1 MKNSI
6 LQNGNFTFETAGIK
20 FSAVFSDALPSETGA
35 VSIICAAENEVCV
48 SADGKAFTVSE
59 NGVLVLSKNA
69 EAKTERGK
77 AAVFSVIAGKG
88 EQEEEENLFPMFSEF
103 FDAIEPVCLE
113 RAEDL
118 AKLIKKGLCVS
129 GAKEKGYATR
139 LKAVA
144 TETIFELYY
153 FLAALTVRISD
164 DGEKTLAGRTRTP
177 QTRLI
182 FVERYLRENFQT
194 DISLETLAEKAGV
207 SARQLNRI
215 FEKNYGTTFY
225 KYLTELRIDE
235 AKRLLSQ
242 KPMPSVE
249 EVAYAVGY
257 STYTGFHNAFKKETG
272 MLPGEYRRRKH

>member
-1 MKNSI
+1 MR
-6 LQNGNFTFETAGIK
+6 GN
-20 FSAVFSDALPSETGA
+20 
-35 VSIICAAENEVCV
+35 
-48 SADGKAFTVSE
+48 
-59 NGVLVLSKNA
+59 
-69 EAKTERGK
+69 
-77 AAVFSVIAGKG
+77 AAVFSVIAEKG

-129 GAKEKGYATR
+129 EAKEKGYATR

-144 TETIFELYY
+144 TETIFELYD

-272 MLPGEYRRRKH
+272 LLPGEYRRRKH

>member
-20 FSAVFSDALPSETGA
+20 FSAVFSDALPSDAGA
-35 VSIICAAENEVCV
+35 VSLICAEESEVCV

-59 NGVLVLSKNA
+59 NEVLVLPKSA
-69 EAKTERGK
+69 EAKTVRGN
-77 AAVFSVIAGKG
+77 AAVFSVIAEKG
-88 EQEEEENLFPMFSEF
+88 EQEDKENLFPMFSEF
-103 FDAIEPVCLE
+103 FGAIETVCLE
-113 RAEDL
+113 RADDL
-118 AKLIKKGLCVS
+118 EKLIKKGLCVS
-129 GAKEKGYATR
+129 ETKETGYITR

-144 TETIFELYY
+144 TETVFELYDL
-153 FLAALTVRISD
+153 LAALTVRLSD
-164 DGEKTLAGRTRTP
+164 DGEKALAERTRTP

-182 FVERYLRENFQT
+182 FVERYLRENFRT

-207 SARQLNRI
+207 SARQLNRV

-225 KYLTELRIDE
+225 KYLTKLRIDE

>member
-35 VSIICAAENEVCV
+35 VSIICASENEVCV

-69 EAKTERGK
+69 EAKTVNGN
-77 AAVFSVIAGKG
+77 AAVFSVIAEKG

-113 RAEDL
+113 RAEDF

-129 GAKEKGYATR
+129 EAKEKGYATR

-144 TETIFELYY
+144 TETIFELYD

>member
-35 VSIICAAENEVCV
+35 VSLLCSAEDEVCV
-48 SADGKAFTVSE
+48 SADGKAFTASE
-59 NGVLVLSKNA
+59 KEVLVLSENA
-69 EAKTERGK
+69 EAKTVNGNV
-77 AAVFSVIAGKG
+77 AVFSVIAEKG

-103 FDAIEPVCLE
+103 FDAIETVCLE

-118 AKLIKKGLCVS
+118 AELIKKGYCVS
-129 GAKEKGYATR
+129 ETKETGYITR

-144 TETIFELYY
+144 TETVFELYD

-164 DGEKTLAGRTRTP
+164 DGEKTLAERTRTP

-182 FVERYLRENFQT
+182 FVERYLRENFRT

-225 KYLTELRIDE
+225 KYLTKLRIDE

-242 KPMPSVE
+242 KPIPPVE

>member
-69 EAKTERGK
+69 EAKTVRGK
-77 AAVFSVIAGKG
+77 AAVFSVIAEKG

-129 GAKEKGYATR
+129 GKK
-139 LKAVA
+139 
-144 TETIFELYY
+144 
-153 FLAALTVRISD
+153 D
-164 DGEKTLAGRTRTP
+164 
-177 QTRLI
+177 
-182 FVERYLRENFQT
+182 
-194 DISLETLAEKAGV
+194 
-207 SARQLNRI
+207 
-215 FEKNYGTTFY
+215 
-225 KYLTELRIDE
+225 
-235 AKRLLSQ
+235 
-242 KPMPSVE
+242 MPR
-249 EVAYAVGY
+249 G
-257 STYTGFHNAFKKETG
+257 
-272 MLPGEYRRRKH
+272 

>member
-48 SADGKAFTVSE
+48 SADGKTFTVSE

-69 EAKTERGK
+69 EAKTVNGN
-77 AAVFSVIAGKG
+77 AAVFSVIAEKG

-113 RAEDL
+113 RAEGL

-144 TETIFELYY
+144 TETIFELYD